1 MRRSTYQ
8 VALIV
13 LLIAPV
19 EAQQDSARSDTLARL
34 SKYLFTGFYANS
46 RGTRLSLLDESPLYD
61 KYRSDTY
68 PDFLPFLPTQPFD
81 PTLTGP
87 QGFGEPVWM
96 PVRRA
101 DIDGVFE
108 QYRLF
113 NVTQGRAIR
122 TGGLI
127 GGVTGILIGAS
138 LGEGTSAGQRAI
150 NAMIGGGVGMLVG
163 QGVGI
168 SISAKAKKTADE

>member
-13 LLIAPV
+13 LLMAPV

-34 SKYLFTGFYANS
+34 SKYLFTGFSANS
-46 RGTRLSLLDESPLYD
+46 RGTRLSLLDESPLYE

-81 PTLTGP
+81 PTLPGLP
-87 QGFGEPVWM
+87 GFGEPVSM

-113 NVTQGRAIR
+113 NVAQDRAIR

-138 LGEGTSAGQRAI
+138 LGEGTSAGQRAV
-150 NAMIGGGVGMLVG
+150 NALIGGGVGMLVG

-168 SISAKAKKTADE
+168 SISAKAKKTGNE